1 MKWSLKLGRF
11 AGIDVFVHWTFAILL
26 GWIFF
31 TGLGADGNV
40 DAALRSVA
48 FILAIFGCVVLHEF
62 GHALAARRYGIG
74 TRDITLL
81 PIGGVARLQGM
92 PENPRHELVVALA
105 GPAVNLVIAAVIY
118 AGLLAVRG
126 APVALE
132 TELLQ
137 GGFWARLMTVNVFL
151 AAFNML
157 PAFPMDGGRVL
168 RALLAGAMGRRRA
181 TQIAANIGQAMAIGL
196 GAAGF
201 FLTRNPFL
209 IFIAVFVYLGAQAEA
224 QMVELTS
231 VFRGL
236 TVRDAMQ
243 TRFRTLAADGPLSA
257 AVDELLAG
265 AQHDFPVV
273 EGRAVVGILRRQDLV
288 KALADHG
295 KHGAIA
301 EAMTRDCPTVDAED
315 RLDRAF
321 ERLQGS
327 GCTAV
332 PVMERGQLAGVLT
345 MENISE
351 LVMVNTALEKSGPA
365 AR

>member
-11 AGIDVFVHWTFAILL
+11 AGIDVFVHWTFLILL

-31 TGLGADGNV
+31 SQLGADGNV

-81 PIGGVARLQGM
+81 PIGGVARLQRM
-92 PENPRHELVVALA
+92 PEKPRQELVVALA
-105 GPAVNLVIAAVIY
+105 GPAVNAVIAIVIF
-118 AGLLAVRG
+118 AGLLLFRG
-126 APVALE
+126 TPVALE
-132 TELLQ
+132 AELQ
-137 GGFWARLMTVNVFL
+137 HGDFWTRLMTVNVFL
-151 AAFNML
+151 GAFNLL

-168 RALLAGAMGRRRA
+168 RALLAANLGQRRA
-181 TQIAANIGQAMAIGL
+181 TQIAANIGQVLAIVL

-209 IFIAVFVYLGAQAEA
+209 ILIAVFVYLGAQAEA

-231 VFRGL
+231 LFRGL

-243 TRFRTLAADGPLSA
+243 TRFRTLASDAPLAA
-257 AVDELLAG
+257 AVEELLAG

-273 EGRAVVGILRRQDLV
+273 EGSAVVGILRRQDLV
-288 KALADHG
+288 KALAEHG
-295 KHGAIA
+295 KTGTVAS
-301 EAMTRDCPTVDAED
+301 AMTRECPTVEADE

-321 ERLQGS
+321 ERLQSG

-332 PVMERGQLAGVLT
+332 PVMERGQLTGVLT

-351 LVMVNTALEKSGPA
+351 LAMVNTALEKSSAA